1 MTDRIEAAEEQ
12 IAHLIRL
19 TEDLSAIVAKQADR
33 IDLLERLVAMLV
45 DRVGG
50 PQDDGGVFLGDQRPP
65 HW

>member
-1 MTDRIEAAEEQ
+1 
-12 IAHLIRL
+12 
-19 TEDLSAIVAKQADR
+19 VAKQADR
-33 IDLLERLVAMLV
+33 IDLLERRVAMLL